1 MTYRLDRRD
10 FREKRRGRAGPAAR
24 AQADFARRHAPERV
38 LKIDVP
44 DFAFTHPLFAGAAVT
59 LPKPPLTMTRNV
71 PLSGPGAVAL
81 SAPADLHLPGSPHA
95 PEQDGDRTEEEL
107 ERGRP
112 FQAKNPLLPRI
123 EHPFD
128 VAGLGPAQLEQLAAE
143 VRSVLVETVSRTG
156 GHLAPS
162 LGVVELTLAMLSV
175 FNPEHDKIVWDV
187 GHQAYAYKLLTG
199 RADRFHTL
207 RQADGLS
214 GFPNRQ
220 ESPYDHFGV
229 GHSSTSVS
237 AALGMAKARDL
248 AGENH
253 HVVTVIGDGSLT
265 AGQAYE
271 GLNQA
276 GATAKRFIVIL
287 NDNEM
292 SISKNVGA
300 LSLFMSRNLSA
311 RWVRRVKREVETFL
325 SGIPG
330 IGDDLVEI
338 ARRSKHSFKNFF
350 TPGILFEAL
359 RFNYIGAVDGHNI
372 EELQTVLRL
381 AATLDRP
388 VLIHVLTR
396 KGKGYAPAE
405 DNPVLFHGV
414 GSFEPE
420 TGFSTAAKSAQITYT
435 EAFSRGICALAEQ
448 DERVVAITAAMP
460 EGTGLSAFAERF
472 PDRFVDVG
480 ICEQHAVTFAAG
492 LATQGLKPFVALY
505 STFLQRSY
513 DQVIH
518 DVCLQNLP
526 VTFCIDRAGLVGE
539 DGATHQGAFDM
550 AFLRSVPNLA
560 LFAPRD
566 EAELQRGLATALA
579 QAGPFALRYP
589 RGLAAGAPLPNLVP
603 LTVGQAEFLQKGDG
617 GLAVVAVGSR
627 VLPALFAAG
636 QLREREGAVVTVLD
650 ARWIKPLPEKELK
663 EIIETHDKVLLLE
676 EGALAGGFSS
686 AALEFWSDAG
696 LLAGKRVRRLGLPDA
711 FVEHGP
717 VKELRRR
724 LGLDTDSI
732 REEMRAL
739 LREK

>member
-1 MTYRLDRRD
+1 MTLSKPPKPMVRKTSL
-10 FREKRRGRAGPAAR
+10 KGALSPAVAG
-24 AQADFARRHAPERV
+24 
-38 LKIDVP
+38 
-44 DFAFTHPLFAGAAVT
+44 TGAAA
-59 LPKPPLTMTRNV
+59 LSV
-71 PLSGPGAVAL
+71 PADAL
-81 SAPADLHLPGSPHA
+81 SANMLGLSLASRA
-95 PEQDGDRTEEEL
+95 PEQDAA
-107 ERGRP
+107 
-112 FQAKNPLLPRI
+112 QAGAGQGCCVPLQIKTPLLPKI
-123 EHPFD
+123 AHPFD
-128 VAGLGPAQLEQLAAE
+128 VAGLSLEELEQLAAE
-143 VRSVLVETVSRTG
+143 VRSTLVDTVSRTG

-175 FNPEHDKIVWDV
+175 FNPERDKLIWDV

-207 RQADGLS
+207 RQVDGLS

-248 AGENH
+248 AGDNY
-253 HVVTVIGDGSLT
+253 HVVSVIGDGSLT
-265 AGQAYE
+265 AGMAYE

-300 LSLFMSRNLSA
+300 LSLFMSRNLSS
-311 RWVRRVKREVETFL
+311 RWVRRVKREVEALL

-330 IGDDLVEI
+330 IGDDLLEI

-372 EELQTVLRL
+372 EELQKVLRL
-381 AATLDRP
+381 AVSLDRP

-405 DNPVLFHGV
+405 NNPVHFHGV

-420 TGFSTAAKSAQITYT
+420 TGFQRAAKSTQLTYT
-435 EAFSRGICALAEQ
+435 EAFGRGLCTLAEK
-448 DERVVAITAAMP
+448 DSRIVAITAAMP
-460 EGTGLSAFAERF
+460 EGTGLGDFAERF

-480 ICEQHAVTFAAG
+480 ICEQHAVPFAAG
-492 LATQGLKPFVALY
+492 LATQGLRPFVAMY

-513 DQVIH
+513 DQIIH

-539 DGATHQGAFDM
+539 DGPTHQGAFDM
-550 AFLRSVPNLA
+550 AYMRHIPNVTF
-560 LFAPRD
+560 FAPRD
-566 EAELQRGLATALA
+566 ESELQHGLATALA
-579 QAGPFALRYP
+579 QDGPFAIRYP
-589 RGLAAGAPLPNLVP
+589 RGLAAGAPLPQNITP
-603 LTVGQAEFLQKGDG
+603 LIVGQAEYLQKGDS

-636 QLREREGAVVTVLD
+636 QLREQEGVTVTVLD
-650 ARWIKPLPEKELK
+650 ARWVKPLAEKDLK
-663 EIIETHDKVLLLE
+663 EIIETHDTVLLLE
-676 EGALAGGFSS
+676 EGSLAGGFSS
-686 AALEFWSDAG
+686 ATLEFWSDAG
-696 LLAGKRVRRLGLPDA
+696 LLQGKRIRRLGLPDT

-717 VKELRRR
+717 VKILRRR

-732 REEMRAL
+732 REEMRKL
-739 LREK
+739 LRKK

>member
-1 MTYRLDRRD
+1 M
-10 FREKRRGRAGPAAR
+10 
-24 AQADFARRHAPERV
+24 
-38 LKIDVP
+38 
-44 DFAFTHPLFAGAAVT
+44 
-59 LPKPPLTMTRNV
+59 
-71 PLSGPGAVAL
+71 PLSKTAQLTERDVLP
-81 SAPADLHLPGSPHA
+81 PADADEAMGLHA
-95 PEQDGDRTEEEL
+95 E
-107 ERGRP
+107 
-112 FQAKNPLLPRI
+112 KPLLPGI
-123 EHPFD
+123 THPSELS
-128 VAGLGPAQLEQLAAE
+128 GLSLMQLEQLAAE
-143 VRSVLVETVSRTG
+143 VRATLVETVSRTG

-175 FNPEHDKIVWDV
+175 FNPEYDKIIWDV

-207 RQADGLS
+207 RQVDGLS
-214 GFPNRQ
+214 GFPSRQ
-220 ESPYDHFGV
+220 ESPYDHFGT

-248 AGENH
+248 AGETH
-253 HVVTVIGDGSLT
+253 HVLSVIGDGSLT
-265 AGQAYE
+265 AGMAYE

-325 SGIPG
+325 GGIPG
-330 IGDDLVEI
+330 IGDDLLEI

-372 EELQTVLRL
+372 EELQNVLHL
-381 AATLDRP
+381 AASLDRP
-388 VLIHVLTR
+388 VLVHVLTR
-396 KGKGYAPAE
+396 KGKGYSPAE
-405 DNPVLFHGV
+405 NNPVRFHGV
-414 GSFEPE
+414 SSFEPE
-420 TGFSTAAKSAQITYT
+420 TGCQIAAKSAQLTYT
-435 EAFSRGICALAEQ
+435 ESFSRGICALAAK
-448 DERVVAITAAMP
+448 DSRVMAITAAMP
-460 EGTGLSAFAERF
+460 EGTGLSVFAERF
-472 PDRFVDVG
+472 PERFVDVG

-492 LATQGLKPFVALY
+492 LATQGFRPFIAMY

-539 DGATHQGAFDM
+539 DGPTHQGAFDM
-550 AFLRSVPNLA
+550 AYLRHIPNMTI
-560 LFAPRD
+560 FSPRD
-566 EAELQRGLATALA
+566 EAELQHGLATALVHGA
-579 QAGPFALRYP
+579 PFALRYP
-589 RGLAAGAPLPNLVP
+589 RGLAAGVPLPRTLVP
-603 LTVGQAEFLQKGDG
+603 LPVGQAEYLQKGDS
-617 GLAVVAVGSR
+617 GLAVIAVGSR

-636 QLREREGAVVTVLD
+636 QLREQEGADITVLD

-663 EIIETHDKVLLLE
+663 EIIQTHDRILLLE
-676 EGALAGGFSS
+676 EGSLAGGFSS
-686 AALEFWSDAG
+686 AVLELWSDSAE
-696 LLAGKRVRRLGLPDA
+696 LSGKRIRRLGLPDA

-717 VKELRRR
+717 IKVLRCR

-732 REEMRAL
+732 RKEMQKML
-739 LREK
+739 SGK

>member
-1 MTYRLDRRD
+1 MSLS
-10 FREKRRGRAGPAAR
+10 G
-24 AQADFARRHAPERV
+24 
-38 LKIDVP
+38 
-44 DFAFTHPLFAGAAVT
+44 
-59 LPKPPLTMTRNV
+59 KPPLPMSPKPSLNGAAGSSV
-71 PLSGPGAVAL
+71 AGSGATALAASADIPSLIGRDESRMDRVAGHD
-81 SAPADLHLPGSPHA
+81 S
-95 PEQDGDRTEEEL
+95 L
-107 ERGRP
+107 EHEGTGLGICRA
-112 FQAKNPLLPRI
+112 FAHPLLPGI
-123 EHPFD
+123 THPFD
-128 VAGLGPAQLEQLAAE
+128 VAGLSSVQLEQLAAE
-143 VRSVLVETVSRTG
+143 LRATLVNTVSRTG

-175 FNPEHDKIVWDV
+175 FNPERDKIIWDV

-199 RADRFHTL
+199 RADAFHTL
-207 RQADGLS
+207 RQIDGLS

-248 AGENH
+248 AGEDH
-253 HVVTVIGDGSLT
+253 HVLSVIGDGSLT
-265 AGQAYE
+265 AGMAFE

-311 RWVRRVKREVETFL
+311 RGVRRVKREVETFL
-325 SGIPG
+325 SNIPG
-330 IGDDLVEI
+330 IGDDLLEI

-372 EELQTVLRL
+372 EELQKVLRL

-396 KGKGYAPAE
+396 KGKGYPPAE
-405 DNPVLFHGV
+405 NNPILFHGV

-420 TGFSTAAKSAQITYT
+420 TGCQTAAKSTQITYT
-435 EAFSRGICALAEQ
+435 EAFGRGICALAEK
-448 DERVVAITAAMP
+448 DSRIVAITAAMP
-460 EGTGLSAFAERF
+460 EGTGLGVFAERF
-472 PDRFVDVG
+472 PERFVDVG

-492 LATQGLKPFVALY
+492 LATQGFRPFVAMY

-513 DQVIH
+513 DQIVH

-539 DGATHQGAFDM
+539 DGPTHQGAFDM
-550 AFLRSVPNLA
+550 AYMRHIPNVLF
-560 LFAPRD
+560 FAPRD

-579 QAGPFALRYP
+579 QGGPFAIRYP
-589 RGLAAGAPLPNLVP
+589 RGLAAGVPLPKTIDP
-603 LTVGQAEFLQKGDG
+603 LTVGEGEYLQKGES
-617 GLAVVAVGSR
+617 GLAVIAVGSR

-636 QLREREGAVVTVLD
+636 QLREQEGAYVTVLD
-650 ARWIKPLPEKELK
+650 ARWIKPLPEKNLK
-663 EIIETHDKVLLLE
+663 EIIDTHDKILLLE
-676 EGALAGGFSS
+676 EGSLAGGFSS

-696 LLAGKRVRRLGLPDA
+696 LLAGKRIRRLGLPDA

-717 VKELRRR
+717 VKVLRRR

>member
-1 MTYRLDRRD
+1 MSFSAKSSLIISPQSSLGGEASSSACGSGATSL
-10 FREKRRGRAGPAAR
+10 AMPADALSSGGGGLSQD
-24 AQADFARRHAPERV
+24 ALLPEQV
-38 LKIDVP
+38 E
-44 DFAFTHPLFAGAAVT
+44 PLQAGAD
-59 LPKPPLTMTRNV
+59 
-71 PLSGPGAVAL
+71 
-81 SAPADLHLPGSPHA
+81 ADCNAFL
-95 PEQDGDRTEEEL
+95 
-107 ERGRP
+107 RG
-112 FQAKNPLLPRI
+112 KKLLLPEI
-123 EHPFD
+123 THPFD
-128 VAGLGPAQLEQLAAE
+128 VAGLATDQLEQLAAE
-143 VRSVLVETVSRTG
+143 LRSTLVETVSRTG

-175 FNPEHDKIVWDV
+175 FNPERDKIVWDV
-187 GHQAYAYKLLTG
+187 GHQAYAYKILTG

-214 GFPNRQ
+214 GFPNRS

-248 AGENH
+248 AGQDH
-253 HVVTVIGDGSLT
+253 HVVSVIGDGSLT
-265 AGQAYE
+265 AGMAYE

-325 SGIPG
+325 GGIPG
-330 IGDDLVEI
+330 IGDDLLEI

-372 EELQTVLRL
+372 EELQKVLRL

-396 KGKGYAPAE
+396 KGKGYRPAE
-405 DNPVLFHGV
+405 NNPVLFHGV

-420 TGFSTAAKSAQITYT
+420 TGFQTAAKSAQITYT
-435 EAFSRGICALAEQ
+435 EAFSRGICALAEK
-448 DERVVAITAAMP
+448 DDRIVAITAAMP
-460 EGTGLSAFAERF
+460 EGSGLNVFAERF

-492 LATQGLKPFVALY
+492 LATQGLRPFVALY
-505 STFLQRSY
+505 STFLQRAY

-550 AFLRSVPNLA
+550 AYMRQIPNVTFL
-560 LFAPRD
+560 APRD

-579 QAGPFALRYP
+579 HDGPFAIRYP
-589 RGLAAGAPLPNLVP
+589 RGLAAGAPLPREIVP
-603 LTVGQAEFLQKGDG
+603 LAVGQGEYLQKGDS

-627 VLPALFAAG
+627 VMPALFAAG
-636 QLREREGAVVTVLD
+636 RLREEQGALVTVLD
-650 ARWIKPLPEKELK
+650 ARWVKPLAEKELT
-663 EIIETHDKVLLLE
+663 EVIRTHDTILLLE
-676 EGALAGGFSS
+676 EGTLAGGFSS

-696 LLAGKRVRRLGLPDA
+696 LLAGKRIRRLGLPDA

-717 VKELRRR
+717 VKVLRRR

-732 REEMRAL
+732 REEMAEL
-739 LREK
+739 LRKK